1 MTKKMTT
8 ANDLITQAAEMIG
21 ATSTVNPL
29 APSSIQRMFTILLQF
44 LDNLESNN
52 TIIGLVI
59 PTKLADNLEE
69 PGYATEM
76 LINNLA
82 VKSAPALRL
91 SASMDVKLLAGQL
104 MQDVMRRDNPRPQQ
118 PYPDNLPLGKG
129 NNTGPRGRRYWPVPN
144 NIDTESGSPI
154 TVEDASNT

>member
-1 MTKKMTT
+1 MTT

-29 APSSIQRMFTILLQF
+29 APSSIKRMFTILLQF

-59 PTKLADNLEE
+59 PVNQTDDLQE

-76 LINNLA
+76 LITNLA
-82 VKSAPALRL
+82 VKSAPSLRL
-91 SASMDVKLLAGQL
+91 TAPLEVRLMSGQL

-144 NIDTESGSPI
+144 TIDTESGSPI